1 MRFIGARACRDC
13 IVQAGISS
21 KYIIGAG
28 FQDTLYVLGIYS
40 AFRRGEQKFNSKLCN
55 VYLT

>member
-13 IVQAGISS
+13 IVQVSISS

-28 FQDTLYVLGIYS
+28 FQDILGVLRVHKTL
-40 AFRRGEQKFNSKLCN
+40 RRE
-55 VYLT
+55 LT

>member
-28 FQDTLYVLGIYS
+28 FQDTLYVLGIYN
-40 AFRRGEQKFNSKLCN
+40 AFIRGE
-55 VYLT
+55 